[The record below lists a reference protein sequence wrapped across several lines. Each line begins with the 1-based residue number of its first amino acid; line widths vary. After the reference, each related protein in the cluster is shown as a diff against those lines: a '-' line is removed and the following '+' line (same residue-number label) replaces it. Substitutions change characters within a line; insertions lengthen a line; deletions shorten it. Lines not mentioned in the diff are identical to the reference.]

1 MIKPDHDLGVAD
13 DDGGERHDKLGNIGE
28 GSIDQLWKSLPS
40 FLTVGN
46 LGHGVSHKLH
56 EEGVPKSTDFV
67 IAIFN
72 KHVFNLRES
81 DEDSNHVQPCY
92 DEDSPGKAGVG
103 AEGMHHCSLIYCF
116 AFTITRLLAYLG
128 KRLIIVI

>member
-1 MIKPDHDLGVAD
+1 LIKSDHDLGVAD
-13 DDGGERHDKLGNIGE
+13 DDGGEGHDKLSDIGE

-40 FLTVGN
+40 FLTVGD

-56 EEGVPKSTDFV
+56 EEGVAGSMDFV
-67 IAIFN
+67 IANFR
-72 KHVFNLRES
+72 KHLFKLREG

-103 AEGMHHCSLIYCF
+103 AEGMHHCSVP
-116 AFTITRLLAYLG
+116 R
-128 KRLIIVI
+128 